1 MRFPFMKKAFCL
13 LLVAGLQISK
23 TWADDPNALWTI
35 VHDQCVPDQTD
46 RGDPAPCAFADTAHK
61 YAILKDRHG
70 ATQFLLI
77 PTERISG
84 IESTEILEPGE
95 PNFWDYAWQARR
107 FVEQRA
113 GRSIPRDEIGLVINS
128 KFARTQ
134 NQLHIHIDC
143 IRPDVKKLLADN
155 LSSIADHWTKFD
167 VPLHGYVYDAMKIPA
182 GALAAKNPFTLLA
195 EESPEIR
202 SDMAHETLG
211 VLGATFTDGS
221 DGFVLLSDRVDPAKM
236 IYPGSGTLL
245 DHDCEVLKQEEVVQ
259 KP

>member
-1 MRFPFMKKAFCL
+1 MKAFL
-13 LLVAGLQISK
+13 LFLIAGLQISK
-23 TWADDPNALWTI
+23 SWAEDPNALWNI
-35 VHDQCVPDQTD
+35 VHDQCVPDQT
-46 RGDPAPCAFADTAHK
+46 GKGNPAPCAFVDLDDK
-61 YAILKDRHG
+61 YAILKDIRG

-84 IESTEILEPGE
+84 IESSEILAPGT

-113 GRSIPRDEIGLVINS
+113 GRDVPRDDIGLVINS
-128 KFARTQ
+128 EFARSQ

-143 IRPDVKKLLADN
+143 IRPDVKKTLAEN
-155 LSSIADHWTKFD
+155 LGSIADHWTKLET
-167 VPLHGYVYDAMKIPA
+167 PLSGYVYDAMKIPA
-182 GALAAKNPFTLLA
+182 SELAAHNLFTLLA
-195 EESPEIR
+195 DESPGIR

-211 VLGATFTDGS
+211 VIGATFPDGS
-221 DGFVLLSDRVDPAKM
+221 EGFVLLSDRVDPAKL

-245 DHDCEVLKQEEVVQ
+245 DHDCNVLKLDEADQ